1 MPFIQLIERML
12 ALDGVIPMRS
22 LRTGKLKEE
31 EYSRLRRSAER
42 LKPLPIFIEEAASIS
57 EIVSRCRAL
66 KIKTG
71 LRLVLID
78 YLQLLSPDRTRR
90 ESTREQE
97 VASISRALKLLS
109 LELGVSVFSLSQLN
123 DDGRT
128 RRVAPLFKTPIYALK
143 SLNRRSRCHRR
154 LIC

>member
-78 YLQLLSPDRTRR
+78 YLQLVSPDRTRR

-109 LELGVSVFSLSQLN
+109 LELGVSVFSLSRLN

-128 RRVAPLFKTPIYALK
+128 RESRAIVQDADICLKIVEPKVALPQEVD
-143 SLNRRSRCHRR
+143 
-154 LIC
+154 